1 MDGRS
6 TGGTSSCKARER
18 PPSSTCRVAMDEPGD
33 GLFTTPEMAAAFT
46 PQAHVRGML
55 AFEAALAR
63 AEARAGVI
71 PLEAADAIA
80 AACRVELFDV
90 AAVYRE
96 AATAG
101 TPAIP
106 LARMLSERVAEDAR
120 GYVHWGATSQDAIDT
135 ALMLQMRE
143 GLGRLEA
150 DLLGVCA
157 RCADLDAQHRRTLMA
172 GRTLLQQALPITF
185 GLKAARWLALA
196 TRQVHALR
204 ERRAWSLAVQLGGAA
219 GTSAALGDAGIRVAD
234 LLGEELGLPL
244 PDLPWHAER
253 DRVAA
258 IAATLGVTAGAMAK
272 IARDITLLAQT
283 EVGEASEAAA
293 PGKGGSS
300 AMPQKR
306 NPVDAVAAL
315 AAARLALGVV
325 PVVLAAMA
333 QEHERAVGGWQAE
346 WAAIPELFRYTAG
359 AVARVRGAVGGL
371 TVDVGRMR
379 ENLAREGGLL
389 MSESLSMAL
398 AAHVGLPQAQR
409 IVQDVGR
416 RALAEGLTL
425 AQAAQADAR
434 VGATLSSED
443 IDRALDPA
451 GYLGSADV
459 FIDRT
464 LDTYRALQNDALS

>member
-1 MDGRS
+1 
-6 TGGTSSCKARER
+6 
-18 PPSSTCRVAMDEPGD
+18 MDEPSD
-33 GLFTTPEMAAAFT
+33 GLFTTPEMVAAFS
-46 PQAHVRGML
+46 PEAHVRGML

-71 PLEAADAIA
+71 PLEEADAIA
-80 AACRVELFDV
+80 AACRVEFFDV

-106 LARMLSERVAEDAR
+106 LVRLLTERVAEDAR

-143 GLGRLEA
+143 GLGLLEA

-157 RCADLDAQHRRTLMA
+157 RCADLAARHRRTLMA

-204 ERRAWSLAVQLGGAA
+204 ERRVRSLAVQLGGAA
-219 GTSAALGDAGIRVAD
+219 GTLASLGGAGIRVAE
-234 LLGEELGLPL
+234 LLGEELALPP

-258 IAATLGVTAGAMAK
+258 IAATVGVTAGAMAK
-272 IARDITLLAQT
+272 IAGDITLLAQT
-283 EVGEASEAAA
+283 EVGEAAEAAA

-315 AAARLALGVV
+315 AATRLALGVV

-346 WAAIPELFRYTAG
+346 WVAIPELFRYTAG

-371 TVDVGRMR
+371 TVDAGRMR
-379 ENLAREGGLL
+379 ENLARDGGLL
-389 MSESLSMAL
+389 MSESLAMAL
-398 AAHVGLPQAQR
+398 AAHVGRPEAQR
-409 IVQDVGR
+409 IVQAVGR
-416 RALAEGLTL
+416 RALAQGLTL
-425 AQAAQADAR
+425 AQAAHADAR
-434 VGATLSSED
+434 VGATLSPEA
-443 IDRALDPA
+443 IDRVLDPA
-451 GYLGSADV
+451 GYLGCADV
-459 FIDRT
+459 FIDRA
-464 LDTYRALQNDALS
+464 LETYRALQNQPLP